1 MNISIQDLL
10 LLSFNSAFN
19 QNSNNGEQ
27 LFRRAVSKVM
37 IIRTGWIDLDKILV
51 PAELNSKGGK

>member
-27 LFRRAVSKVM
+27 LLRRAVSKVM

>member
-27 LFRRAVSKVM
+27 LLRRAVSKVM

-51 PAELNSKGGK
+51 QAELNSKGGK